1 MYEEWKD
8 QCRVQISRDDFTIIS
23 EQIRVFITFFR
34 REIGENRGEGILNL
48 GWDCAWDLSYVGIMS
63 SIWGSCNEISDLI

>member
-23 EQIRVFITFFR
+23 EQIRVFITFFWKM
-34 REIGENRGEGILNL
+34 IGENRGEGGNFEFGMGLCMGFELCWNYVF
-48 GWDCAWDLSYVGIMS
+48 DLRIVQR
-63 SIWGSCNEISDLI
+63 DF